1 MRRDRVLS
9 ILKISKHQYYYN
21 QTSNRSG
28 RRASQTTFKKT
39 DSVSLEVNNQQV
51 IEDIIMIQ
59 SDRDTNYGY
68 RKMCIALMLMGYF
81 INHKKVY
88 RLMKTGLL
96 LKEKYKK
103 QDKVYAKYRIVTPK
117 NPLELIEM
125 DIKYVWIESDKR
137 YSFVLNII
145 DTFTRHILYWGVGFQ
160 MKAKDVKI
168 AFERVIEIYLQP
180 ADMLNKKIDIEIRN
194 DNGPQ
199 FGAKIIRDFFKEN
212 YLNQV
217 FTHPYTP
224 QENGHV
230 ESFHQILSK
239 GISDQVFWTIE
250 ELNVRLTVFYEKYNN
265 TRLHSSIANLPPR
278 IFWDLWNAN
287 YIDRIELPKKRVKF
301 KLKIP
306 YQDLLSGNRNLK
318 EASCLDFER
327 LEADQN
333 S

>member
-1 MRRDRVLS
+1 
-9 ILKISKHQYYYN
+9 
-21 QTSNRSG
+21 
-28 RRASQTTFKKT
+28 
-39 DSVSLEVNNQQV
+39 
-51 IEDIIMIQ
+51 
-59 SDRDTNYGY
+59 
-68 RKMCIALMLMGYF
+68 
-81 INHKKVY
+81 
-88 RLMKTGLL
+88 MKTGLL

-137 YSFVLNII
+137 YCFILNII

-168 AFERVIEIYLQP
+168 AFERVIEVYLQP

-250 ELNVRLTVFYEKYNN
+250 ELKIRLTVFYEKYNN

-287 YIDRIELPKKRVKF
+287 YIDRIELPKKRIKF

-318 EASCLDFER
+318 EASCLDLER
-327 LEADQN
+327 LEADPN
-333 S
+333 SSKEVVELNTLQQSSV